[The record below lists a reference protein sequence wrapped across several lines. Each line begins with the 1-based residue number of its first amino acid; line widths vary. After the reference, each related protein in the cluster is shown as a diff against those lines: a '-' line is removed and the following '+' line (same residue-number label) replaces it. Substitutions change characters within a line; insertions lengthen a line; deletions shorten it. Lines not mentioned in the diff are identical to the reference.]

1 MKINKKW
8 KEMEFESKN
17 CHKLKE
23 KEEKWEKNKKRIKY
37 LSKRLITMWI
47 QNYEIE
53 WSQYNK

>member
-1 MKINKKW
+1 MKINNKW
-8 KEMEFESKN
+8 KEMEFERKN

-53 WSQYNK
+53 C